1 MRHYSPNS
9 VKKNSMLKR
18 MLDVEGFI
26 LVGGLSSRMG
36 TNKSEL
42 RLDGQTAV
50 ERIERQLGAV
60 ADRVRLVGPH
70 SGQTANIPDVHE
82 KWGPLGGI
90 QAALIAADSEWC
102 LIVACDLPF
111 VTRELFARLMEFCNE
126 STDVIVPLQEDAR
139 PQPLCSLYRREQCL
153 RAAEQSIA
161 NDEHSPRALLDKVN
175 TRYIE
180 FDELSDLTGAKH
192 FFFNMNTP
200 ENYERATEIARL
212 LKNGF

>member
-1 MRHYSPNS
+1 
-9 VKKNSMLKR
+9 

-50 ERIERQLGAV
+50 ERIEGQLCDV

-82 KWGPLGGI
+82 NWGPLGGI
-90 QAALIAADSEWC
+90 QAALAAANSEWC

-111 VTRELFARLMEFCNE
+111 VTRELFARLMEFCND
-126 STDVIVPLQEDAR
+126 STDAIVPLQEDAR
-139 PQPLCSLYRREQCL
+139 PQPLCSLYRRERCS

-161 NDEHSPRALLDKVN
+161 NDEHTPRALLDKVN

-180 FDELSDLTGAKH
+180 FSELSDLIGAEH

-212 LKNGF
+212 LQNGS